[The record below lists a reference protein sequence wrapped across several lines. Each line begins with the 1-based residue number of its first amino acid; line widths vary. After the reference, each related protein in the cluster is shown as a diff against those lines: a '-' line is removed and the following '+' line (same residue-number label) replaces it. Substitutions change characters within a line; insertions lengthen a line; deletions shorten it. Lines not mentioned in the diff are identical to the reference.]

1 MLIEYCHSDCEVL
14 DYQFN
19 VSVTLICCVKQGNRS
34 YYSIIHPLRNH
45 LNRQSMPRLHCHHL
59 KNPSLSLKPAATQQ
73 GVLCHNGSDEHASA
87 GHFHTFQQIF
97 LHTNKYWEF
106 KLYKAKDIMLN
117 NVMHYNFF
125 LIQQK
130 DYWCPLFNNS
140 KNLLSNS

>member
-1 MLIEYCHSDCEVL
+1 
-14 DYQFN
+14 
-19 VSVTLICCVKQGNRS
+19 
-34 YYSIIHPLRNH
+34 
-45 LNRQSMPRLHCHHL
+45 MPRLHCHHL

-106 KLYKAKDIMLN
+106 KLYKAKGIMLN

-125 LIQQK
+125 FIQQK